1 MSARLA
7 ETDAERRRLLAD
19 VSHELRTPITIIQG
33 TLEGISDGL
42 YEADAATV
50 GRMLAEIGRLERLIE
65 DLRTMSMADAG
76 ALALQ
81 RASTDLGLLAADVV
95 AGFEPQARAA
105 GVDLVM
111 EPVEDL
117 PDLEL
122 DGLRVRQALSNLVA
136 NALRHTPAGGR
147 VRVGARLEPDGAQVA
162 WVADTG
168 SGMDAETAARAFDR
182 FWRSPDS
189 PGAGL
194 GLAIARDLV
203 AAHGGTVE
211 LASAPGEGTTV
222 RCRFPP
228 EPDPADA

>member
-1 MSARLA
+1 M
-7 ETDAERRRLLAD
+7 D
-19 VSHELRTPITIIQG
+19 P
-33 TLEGISDGL
+33 
-42 YEADAATV
+42 
-50 GRMLAEIGRLERLIE
+50 
-65 DLRTMSMADAG
+65 
-76 ALALQ
+76 
-81 RASTDLGLLAADVV
+81 V
-95 AGFEPQARAA
+95 A
-105 GVDLVM
+105 
-111 EPVEDL
+111 DL

-168 SGMDAETAARAFDR
+168 SGMDPETAARAFDR

-211 LASAPGEGTTV
+211 LTSAPGEGTTV
-222 RCRFPP
+222 RCRFPRQD
-228 EPDPADA
+228 EADAAVR